1 MSIIKSFLQKR
12 RMHEN
17 QHGFIMVVMA
27 YVLSFVMLVVG
38 SDVFYNINSEAAG
51 LNEEANEEADV
62 TENTNQV
69 FYQQML
75 LTAMSRQTS
84 VINPYGIVSSEDEPA
99 DSANESIENQ
109 NIENRDET
117 IWLMGSA
124 LTKAEYDDLLEEMGK
139 IQSLSLSQ
147 KVAEDTPATD
157 RSESA
162 QEKADEKQD
171 TPKNETDKNSVK
183 DKEDLKAK
191 EAGSSY
197 IIKVSKEEIAML
209 ERIVEAEASGEDMK
223 GKILVANVVINR
235 LKDEEFPNTIE
246 GVIFHKVNG
255 KYQFSPVASKKYYR
269 VKASKETKEAVIRA
283 LEGEDYSKGALYF
296 MARKKSK
303 KSNAIWFDNNLKKLF
318 QHGGHEFY
326 KNK

>member
-17 QHGFIMVVMA
+17 QHGFVMVVMA
-27 YVLSFVMLVVG
+27 YALSFVMLVVG

-51 LNEEANEEADV
+51 LNEEANEEADE
-62 TENTNQV
+62 TDNTDQVLNQ
-69 FYQQML
+69 QILM
-75 LTAMSRQTS
+75 TAMSRQAS
-84 VINPYGIVSSEDEPA
+84 IINPYGIANPEDEPTA
-99 DSANESIENQ
+99 SDNKDYTSQ
-109 NIENRDET
+109 PET

-124 LTKAEYDDLLEEMGK
+124 VTKDQYSGLLEEMGK
-139 IQSLSLSQ
+139 IQSLSLTQ
-147 KVAEDTPATD
+147 NVAEDD
-157 RSESA
+157 SEAA
-162 QEKADEKQD
+162 QTEPEKEKAGKDEAKG
-171 TPKNETDKNSVK
+171 EADKKSDK
-183 DKEDLKAK
+183 DKDASKAK
-191 EAGSSY
+191 EASSSY
-197 IIKVSKEEIAML
+197 VIKVSKEEIAML

-235 LKDEEFPNTIE
+235 IKDEEFPDTIE
-246 GVIFHKVNG
+246 GVIFHKVKG
-255 KYQFSPVASKKYYR
+255 KYQFSPVASKRYYK
-269 VKASKETKEAVIRA
+269 VKVSKETKEAVIRA

-303 KSNAIWFDNNLKKLF
+303 KSNTIWFDNNLKKLF